1 MSSSAASSK
10 KKETLRKKGRVYHR
24 VRNAIFTTVRECS
37 IDPHTLVAD
46 AMKEFQIAKSDISTI
61 LKALRAYMK
70 IFSKRGTQSENNR
83 KAKDTLLTMLCWDEP
98 TDYRTMCKEL
108 DLQFSTYTLLF
119 DKAKVRA
126 EACKLYLQEKE
137 KFNQTKK
144 NPKKNKKTKNKNKTA
159 NETTS
164 SSSSASS
171 SSTAASSA
179 AASSTATHAVL
190 SQPPPEYF
198 SARNKRKDATD
209 IAVTNHARAFFHS
222 ISSRITSKAVNGKKR
237 MDMSIKE
244 AYTKWLEQIK
254 MPVANDGMNK
264 PSGFHVSLSV
274 FIKCKPK
281 EIMCMGREFIHVSDT
296 PNVSS
301 GSGGSGMKDITRSL
315 PNPLST
321 NSIVLPLIGFESNNS
336 I

>member
-108 DLQFSTYTLLF
+108 DLQSSTYTLLF
-119 DKAKVRA
+119 DKANVRA
-126 EACKLYLQEKE
+126 AACKLYLQEKE

-144 NPKKNKKTKNKNKTA
+144 TQKKNKKTKNKTA
-159 NETTS
+159 KETTS
-164 SSSSASS
+164 SSFSA
-171 SSTAASSA
+171 AASSA

-254 MPVANDGMNK
+254 MPIANDGMNK

-281 EIMCMGREFIHVSDT
+281 EIMCMGREFIHVNET

-301 GSGGSGMKDITRSL
+301 GMKDPS
-315 PNPLST
+315 ST
-321 NSIVLPLIGFESNNS
+321 NSVVLPLIGFESNNS